1 MLWEAF
7 IGKVLV
13 LVGWP
18 IFGYIIGE
26 SRNHQPIERVQ
37 FLHKQRD
44 ARGKVGLLPQQSHST
59 KSTSLNAFSN
69 RVVSDW
75 NALPRD
81 VVSANTTNGFKNKLD
96 DHWKEERFENPF
108 E

>member
-1 MLWEAF
+1 M
-7 IGKVLV
+7 IMTYKIMTGKVNMT
-13 LVGWP
+13 P
-18 IFGYIIGE
+18 TEIFRLSSNSYR
-26 SRNHQPIERVQ
+26 SHQYK
-37 FLHKQRD
+37 LAK
-44 ARGKVGLLPQQSHST
+44 KKCT